1 MPLAPFLYLGAE
13 TNPTRADLEQA
24 IPFRTWS
31 DRTCRLALRTSLIL
45 FACLTFGCGEA
56 SRGTNANSSAS
67 SNQNTGAP
75 NPQGATASG
84 SQFSA
89 IDIKEPDRYGV
100 AMTISIQETSEAPA
114 PMLTQQ
120 FHVARLDADRRW
132 SFLLPAPLG
141 QIVYLEKSGL
151 RYLVLFDRK
160 QYTEIGPNAFGFE
173 PVKVFTP
180 QSIAERLRSHKL
192 EKLGVEPVNGRT
204 ATKYRATAPGDTS
217 THMIFVDQETGL
229 PLRLELSV
237 VTPSGVKARVITE
250 ARDVQLNPDRAQF
263 DVPAGMKKVAEQD
276 ARQQIEGV
284 AIALRPFADIIAGT
298 RSTPVAAVAQPTNS
312 NNAPPKGKQAQP
324 AVR

>member
-1 MPLAPFLYLGAE
+1 MPLSSFLHAGL
-13 TNPTRADLEQA
+13 DQA
-24 IPFRTWS
+24 ISFRKRS
-31 DRTCRLALRTSLIL
+31 DHAYLLALRTSLIIL
-45 FACLTFGCGEA
+45 ACLTFGCGEA
-56 SRGTNANSSAS
+56 SRGTNANSPAP
-67 SNQNTGAP
+67 SNQNTGSSVNRP
-75 NPQGATASG
+75 GAAAG

-100 AMTISIQETSEAPA
+100 AMTISIQETSEAPTS
-114 PMLTQQ
+114 MLTQQ

-141 QIVYLEKSGL
+141 QVVYLEKSGL

-180 QSIAERLRSHKL
+180 QSIAERLRSHQF
-192 EKLGVEPVNGRT
+192 EKLGLEPVNGRT

-229 PLRLELSV
+229 PLRLELSGM
-237 VTPSGVKARVITE
+237 TQSGVKARVIFE

-276 ARQQIEGV
+276 ARQQIEAV
-284 AIALRPFADIIAGT
+284 AMALRPFADTIAGT
-298 RSTPVAAVAQPTNS
+298 KSTPVTVVMPPANS
-312 NNAPPKGKQAQP
+312 NSVAAKGKQAQP
-324 AVR
+324 ALR